1 MAKFSFLAQR
11 TASTTLSV
19 GSLTAAASNMRR
31 AKLYELDFGSEASP
45 ADNPF
50 LWQVQRCTT
59 AGTAGSTFVGVT
71 LDPAD
76 SLAST
81 IVGGVAHT
89 VDPTVTANA
98 FLLTIPLNQ
107 RATYQWR
114 ANPGS
119 ELLIPATASNGVA
132 IRTPT
137 SSAVSVTCTALI
149 EEL

>member
-19 GSLTAAASNMRR
+19 GALTAAASSPRR
-31 AKLYELDFGSEASP
+31 FRCYEIDFGSEASP

-59 AGTAGSTFVGVT
+59 AGTAGSSFTPVT
-71 LDPAD
+71 LDPGD
-76 SLAST
+76 SIAST
-81 IVGGVAHT
+81 VVGGVAHS
-89 VDPTVTANA
+89 VDPTVTASA

-119 ELLIPATASNGVA
+119 ELVVAATASNGFA

-137 SSAVSVTCTALI
+137 SSAVSVTTTALF